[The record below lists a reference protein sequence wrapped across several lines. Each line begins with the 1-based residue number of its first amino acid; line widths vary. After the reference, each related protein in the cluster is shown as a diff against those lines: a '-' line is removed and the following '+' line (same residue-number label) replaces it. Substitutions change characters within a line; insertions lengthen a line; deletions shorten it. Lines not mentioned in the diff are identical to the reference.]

1 MIGRGKVANTA
12 KPERRPQ
19 RNHLS
24 SLTVAGQAEAQVDR
38 KRLA

>member
-1 MIGRGKVANTA
+1 MISRGEMAITV

-24 SLTVAGQAEAQVDR
+24 SLTVAGQAEAQVER